1 MAHAVILAGGGG
13 TRLWP
18 LSRTIYPKQ
27 FLSLL
32 DELDQHSLFQHTA
45 KRLHGLVSAEQLWV
59 VTGAEHHFIAQSQL
73 AQLSQSA
80 QSDDLAIPDHA
91 DQVDQILVEP
101 TGRNTAAAIGL
112 AAIHLQR
119 QDPQAVMIVLPA
131 DHWITKPDAFVS
143 LLRNG
148 IAWAEQGKCV
158 TLGIIP
164 DRPETGY
171 GYIQAQTNSPL
182 QSEQSESAQLQSE
195 RACRTAAADTPVR
208 TAFNVK
214 RFVEKP
220 DLATAQDYLSSGQY
234 YWNAGIFVW
243 QASTILEEIATHMP
257 GLYAGLKK
265 IAVRLGSEM
274 YPEAL
279 ADIYP
284 GLESVSIDVG
294 VLEKSAARLVVLPAD
309 IGWSDLGEWSTVHRL
324 SAHEGRGNTLRGSV
338 VDIDSEDSFVHASGS
353 SGRII
358 ATIGLKKTVVVD
370 TDDALL
376 ICAQDRVQDV
386 KSVVQ
391 QLQTKNAQIVH
402 SPRTVHRPWGTYTVL
417 EDGPHS
423 KVKRISVSP
432 GASLSLQLHH
442 KRSEHWVVISG
453 VAQVTNGEQEFQLQ
467 PDQSTYIPQGT
478 RHRLAN
484 QGAERL
490 EIIEVQTGS
499 YLGEDDI
506 VRFADQY
513 NRA

>member
-18 LSRTIYPKQ
+18 LSRTVYPKQ
-27 FLSLL
+27 FLSL
-32 DELDQHSLFQHTA
+32 LDQHSLFQHTA

-59 VTGAEHHFIAQSQL
+59 VTGADHHFIVQSQL
-73 AQLSQSA
+73 AQLARSPHP
-80 QSDDLAIPDHA
+80 DNLAAPE
-91 DQVDQILVEP
+91 QTVQTDQILVEP
-101 TGRNTAAAIGL
+101 SGRNTAAAIGL
-112 AAIHLQR
+112 AAIHLHR

-131 DHWITKPDAFVS
+131 DHWITKPDAFIN
-143 LLRNG
+143 LLRDG
-148 IAWAEQGKCV
+148 VRWAEQGKFV

-171 GYIQAQTNSPL
+171 GYIQAQTDSPL
-182 QSEQSESAQLQSE
+182 GSAPKKASLT
-195 RACRTAAADTPVR
+195 TAGD
-208 TAFNVK
+208 TAFKVK

-220 DLATAQDYLSSGQY
+220 DAATARDYVSSRQY

-243 QASTILEEIATHMP
+243 QAATILEEIAAHMP

-265 IAVRLGSEM
+265 IAASLGSET
-274 YPEAL
+274 YRETL
-279 ADIYP
+279 ADTYP
-284 GLESVSIDVG
+284 GLESVSIDTG

-324 SAHEGRGNTLRGSV
+324 STHEGRGNTLRGTV
-338 VDIDSEDSFVHASGS
+338 VDIDSEDSFIHASGS
-353 SGRII
+353 SGRTI

-386 KSVVQ
+386 KGIVQ
-391 QLQTKNAQIVH
+391 QLQTTNAEIVH

-417 EDGPHS
+417 ENGSHS

-453 VAQVTNGEQEFQLQ
+453 VAQVTNGDQEFQLQ

-478 RHRLAN
+478 RHRVAN
-484 QGAERL
+484 QGPDRL
-490 EIIEVQTGS
+490 EMIEVQMGS

-513 NRA
+513 NRAPL